1 MKGFEEKE
9 YKISKAEKR
18 DMKMITV
25 QVEYDLKIC
34 EDKQKR
40 AGDALKE
47 LVSDTASYNERQKK
61 SAWIKVACATVVGVG
76 GEH

>member
-1 MKGFEEKE
+1 
-9 YKISKAEKR
+9 
-18 DMKMITV
+18 MKMTTV

-34 EDKQKR
+34 EDIQKR

-47 LVSDTASYNERQKK
+47 LDEDTASYNARQKK
-61 SAWIKVACATVVGVG
+61 SAWIKVACATVAGVG